1 MTNSRP
7 NITMPTFI
15 KSSLFARS
23 VDMDR
28 CTEDDLENNTGKWF
42 SQTQKVCE
50 TRKHVQ
56 IVDVSVNQGK
66 VIKLLSLPLIIDMMG
81 FCRANTPKYT
91 FYPYW

>member
-1 MTNSRP
+1 
-7 NITMPTFI
+7 MPTFI

-23 VDMDR
+23 VDR
-28 CTEDDLENNTGKWF
+28 HSEDDFKNITGKLL

-66 VIKLLSLPLIIDMMG
+66 VIKLLSLPLIFNRMG

-91 FYPYW
+91 FYPF